1 MVSRYKY
8 VNFKTKKM
16 KRIVIV
22 YENISKKLNN
32 AKDLPLLF
40 MRLVLAY
47 GFYDPA
53 IKKWNNMDDIISW
66 FDSMGMPFP
75 TINAYLSA
83 TTEMTGVVLLT
94 LGLFTRLISF
104 PLMVVMLVAI
114 NTVHWSNGF
123 EAGNNGFEIPL
134 YYLIMLFTLM
144 IYGGGKI
151 SIDNLIK
158 SATKKIKG

>member
-1 MVSRYKY
+1 MVWRYKY

-16 KRIVIV
+16 KKLVVV
-22 YENISKKLNN
+22 YNNISNKLSK

-53 IKKWNNMDDIISW
+53 IKKWNNMSDIISW

-75 TINAYLSA
+75 TINAYMAA
-83 TTEMTGVVLLT
+83 TTEITGVVLLT
-94 LGLFTRLISF
+94 LGLFTRIISI

-114 NTVHWSNGF
+114 NTVHWTNGF

-134 YYLIMLFTLM
+134 YYLIMLFTLT

-151 SIDNLIK
+151 SLDSLIK
-158 SATKKIKG
+158 GATKKL